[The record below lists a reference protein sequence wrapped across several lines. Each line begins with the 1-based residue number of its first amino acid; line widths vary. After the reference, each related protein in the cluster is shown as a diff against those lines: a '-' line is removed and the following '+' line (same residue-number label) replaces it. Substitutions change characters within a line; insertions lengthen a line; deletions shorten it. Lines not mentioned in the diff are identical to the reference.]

1 MNRRRALL
9 LFAAAPLGALAQ
21 TNPAASWD
29 DWLHL
34 GRQWAEENLD
44 EDLLAQL
51 GEVDEEQVRALLQQL
66 QAALAQ
72 DNCLDLAALKDAAAA
87 GLKLLQGDP
96 ATEPLA
102 AWLAPRLDYFD
113 VAAELNRA
121 TPAPRPPSPGLPAPP
136 KPAPAPRVTQAAWD
150 KAVKARPR
158 PTAAAKFEAKLKPL
172 FARERVPEALF
183 WLAEIES
190 GFDPK
195 ARSPAGAVGL
205 YQLMPATAKELGLS
219 TWPFD
224 ERKQPEKNA
233 AAAARHLRALRG
245 QFPDWP
251 LALAAYNAG
260 AGRVRA
266 RLAEVKTK
274 TFAAIAARLPAE
286 TQLYVPKFDALLRL
300 REGLSL
306 ARLPASA

>member
-1 MNRRRALL
+1 MNRRHALL

-21 TNPAASWD
+21 TNVTAAWD
-29 DWLHL
+29 NWLEA
-34 GRQWAEENLD
+34 GRQWVEENID
-44 EDLLAQL
+44 EDVLAQL
-51 GEVDEEQVRALLQQL
+51 GDVDEEKVRAALQQL
-66 QAALAQ
+66 QTALEQ
-72 DNCLDLAALKDAAAA
+72 ENCLDLAPLKEAAAA
-87 GLKLLQGDP
+87 GLKLLQSDP
-96 ATEPLA
+96 ATEPFA

-113 VAAELNRA
+113 VAGELDRA
-121 TPAPRPPSPGLPAPP
+121 TPAPPSPKPAQPAPP
-136 KPAPAPRVTQAAWD
+136 KPAPTPRATQTAWD

-158 PTAAAKFEAKLKPL
+158 PAAAAKFEAPLKPV

-190 GFDPK
+190 GFNPK

-233 AAAARHLRALRG
+233 AAAARHLRALRR

-266 RLAEVKTK
+266 RLADVKHK

-286 TQLYVPKFDALLRL
+286 TQLYVPKFDALLRE